1 MAQVKLLDSYYGM
14 ALSWLFRNKIQ
25 PALISAGEQ
34 KQIYEFTTNNSKKD
48 FVLYLM
54 YRKQSRNLKDEYSS
68 WAFGDIRDNISEL
81 EDYAGQGKNPVL
93 ALICVKDDLKD
104 SEIGFLF
111 QKDLEKIKGKSSV
124 TLSRKKK
131 EKYFRIRMGGKRED
145 SLTIKCDPDFEKI
158 DL

>member
-14 ALSWLFRNKIQ
+14 ALSWLFRNKIE

-34 KQIYEFTTNNSKKD
+34 KQIYQFTTNTSKKD

-54 YRKQSRNLKDEYSS
+54 YRTQKPNVKDDYSS
-68 WAFGDIRDNISEL
+68 WSFGDIRENITEL
-81 EDYAGQGKNPVL
+81 ENYSGAGKNPVL

-111 QKDLEKIKGKSSV
+111 QKDLQKIKEKSSV
-124 TLSRKKK
+124 TLSRRKG
-131 EKYFRIRMGGKRED
+131 EKYFRLWMGGKRDD
-145 SLTIKCDPDFEKI
+145 SLPIKCDPDFEKI
-158 DL
+158 DF